1 MPGMRTTLI
10 LTTLAVAA
18 PLAACGTSGD
28 DGAGKADP
36 EQAALKFAK
45 CMREH
50 GVNMP
55 DPQVSADGGGTRV
68 TFSQKAGDNP
78 RTLDSA
84 QKACARYMRAA
95 APEISPEQQE
105 KMRDAALK
113 FARCMRAKGID
124 VPDPTFNKDGGTL
137 IRVGGGKG
145 PGNDPSRNPRFQE
158 AQQECSKLMP
168 GPKGERGDG
177 PGGGPEVA
185 VPVP

>member
-1 MPGMRTTLI
+1 MRTTLI
-10 LTTLAVAA
+10 LTTLAAA
-18 PLAACGTSGD
+18 ALLAACGDSGD
-28 DGAGKADP
+28 DAAGKADP

-78 RTLDSA
+78 RKLDDA
-84 QKACARYMRAA
+84 QKACSKYMREA

-113 FARCMRAKGID
+113 FARCMRANGID

-137 IRVGGGKG
+137 IRVGGKG
-145 PGNDPSRNPRFQE
+145 PGKDPSQNPRFQE
-158 AQQECSKLMP
+158 AEKECSKLMP
-168 GPKGERGDG
+168 GPKSKDGGPSEDG
-177 PGGGPEVA
+177 PGVA
-185 VPVP
+185 VPAP